1 MLSDVSFFKN
11 NKQIMA
17 YQVLD
22 IKTQKGM
29 SEAES
34 AEHLRKRTEDS
45 LKEAKR
51 KGNYD
56 VTREHLNF
64 EVGKGCVIKAV
75 DKQHSIPTRMKA
87 NLISRGIKDPN
98 EGLKQGKYRTVV
110 NMILGGSRDQMRRLA
125 FGDQPI
131 REGADADNSQV
142 TRQKDIEDWA
152 KDMYQFMAK
161 KYGEENIVAFV
172 VHLDEL
178 NPHIHCTL
186 MPIDETG
193 KFNYKGI
200 FNGKGKKFG
209 LSDYYFKLHDELS
222 IINKKYSLDR
232 GSHIA
237 DTGARHRSTEEYIR
251 QLDEQREQ
259 LEKKCSALQDDIIVY
274 RQTKRQLDDEINI
287 ADKRVKGLT
296 TMIGNLEKDKTE
308 IEKQIEN
315 LKRSGEES
323 SRETQSKLFILQQQL
338 QTIEGKI
345 EDKQEKLDAAVV
357 QLRQLGE
364 QHRELSDRYEHLQEE
379 INKVVPIA
387 EERAI
392 QGVQAQLSQMMIDD
406 TKIQFSRLSQ
416 LDARALDYFEGT
428 LLMDMAEHGQAIMTV
443 AAALFLGYVD
453 QATEFAQTHGGGGG
467 PGSDWGKKDGE
478 DDRQWARRCLAEAAK
493 MMKSNG
499 RNRRR

>member
-1 MLSDVSFFKN
+1 
-11 NKQIMA
+11 MA

-34 AEHLRKRTEDS
+34 AEHLRKRTADS
-45 LKEAKR
+45 LREAKR

-64 EVGKGCVIKAV
+64 EIGKGCVVKAV
-75 DKQHSIPTRMKA
+75 DKEHSIPMRMKA

-98 EGLKQGKYRTVV
+98 EGLKEGKYRTVV

-131 REGADADNSQV
+131 REGEDADNSQV
-142 TRQKDIEDWA
+142 TRQKPIEDWA

-172 VHLDEL
+172 VHLDEM

-209 LSDYYFKLHDELS
+209 LSDYYFRLHDELS

-232 GSHIA
+232 GSHVA
-237 DTGARHRSTEEYIR
+237 DTGARHRSTEEYVR
-251 QLDEQREQ
+251 YLDEQREQ
-259 LEKKCSALQDDIIVY
+259 LERKCSTLQNDIIEY
-274 RQTKRQLDDEINI
+274 RQTKRELDDEIKK
-287 ADKRVKGLT
+287 AEKRVKGLT
-296 TMIGNLEKDKTE
+296 TMIENLEKNKSG
-308 IEKQIEN
+308 IEKQIDE

-338 QTIEGKI
+338 QTIESKI

-357 QLRQLGE
+357 QLRHLGE
-364 QHRELSDRYEHLQEE
+364 QHRELSDQYEHLQEE
-379 INKVVPIA
+379 VNKVVPLA
-387 EERAI
+387 EERAF

-453 QATEFAQTHGGGGG
+453 KATEFAQTHGGGGG
-467 PGSDWGKKDGE
+467 PGGDWGKKDGE
-478 DDRQWARRCLAEAAK
+478 DDRKWARRCLAEAAR

>member
-1 MLSDVSFFKN
+1 
-11 NKQIMA
+11 MA

-29 SEAES
+29 SEAQS
-34 AEHLRKRTEDS
+34 AEHLRKCTEES
-45 LKEAKR
+45 LKEANR
-51 KGNYD
+51 RGNYD
-56 VTREHLNF
+56 ATRDHLNF

-75 DKQHSIPTRMKA
+75 DKQHSIPTRMRA

-98 EGLKQGKYRTVV
+98 EGLKEGKYRTVV
-110 NMILGGSRDQMRRLA
+110 NMILGGSREQMRRLA
-125 FGDQPI
+125 FGDQTI
-131 REGADADNSQV
+131 KEGPDADNSQV
-142 TRQKDIEDWA
+142 TRKPDIENWA

-178 NPHIHCTL
+178 NPNVHCTL

-209 LSDYYFKLHDELS
+209 LSDYFFKLHDELS
-222 IINKKYSLDR
+222 IINRKYSLDR
-232 GSHIA
+232 GTHIA
-237 DTGARHRSTEEYIR
+237 DTGARHRSREEYIR
-251 QLDEQREQ
+251 SLDEKREE
-259 LEKKCSALQDDIIVY
+259 LERKCNALQDEITIY
-274 RQTKRQLDDEINI
+274 RQTKRELDEEIRK

-296 TMIGNLEKDKTE
+296 TE
-308 IEKQIEN
+308 

-338 QTIEGKI
+338 QTIENKI

-364 QHRELSDRYEHLQEE
+364 QHRELSDQYEHLQEE
-379 INKVVPIA
+379 VNKVVPIA
-387 EERAI
+387 EERAF

-453 QATEFAQTHGGGGG
+453 KATEFAQTHGGGGG
-467 PGSDWGKKDGE
+467 PSGDWGKKDGE
-478 DDRQWARRCLAEAAK
+478 DDRKWARRCLAEAAR

>member
-1 MLSDVSFFKN
+1 MKGGKVVS
-11 NKQIMA
+11 
-17 YQVLD
+17 
-22 IKTQKGM
+22 
-29 SEAES
+29 
-34 AEHLRKRTEDS
+34 
-45 LKEAKR
+45 
-51 KGNYD
+51 
-56 VTREHLNF
+56 
-64 EVGKGCVIKAV
+64 V
-75 DKQHSIPTRMKA
+75 DKSHPLTERMA
-87 NLISRGIKDPN
+87 ENLAARGIKDPN
-98 EGLKQGKYRTVV
+98 EGLKEGKYRTVV
-110 NMILGGSRDQMRRLA
+110 NMILGGSREQMRRLA
-125 FGDQPI
+125 FGDQTI
-131 REGADADNSQV
+131 KEGPDADNSQV
-142 TRQKDIEDWA
+142 TRKPDIENWA

-178 NPHIHCTL
+178 NPHVHCTL

-209 LSDYYFKLHDELS
+209 LSDYFFKLHDELS
-222 IINKKYSLDR
+222 IINRKYSLDR
-232 GSHIA
+232 GTHIA
-237 DTGARHRSTEEYIR
+237 DTGARHRSREEYIR
-251 QLDEQREQ
+251 SLDEKREE
-259 LEKKCSALQDDIIVY
+259 LERKCNALQDEITIY
-274 RQTKRQLDDEINI
+274 RQTKRELDEEIRK

-296 TMIGNLEKDKTE
+296 TMIGNLEKDKSG
-308 IEKQIEN
+308 IEKQIEE

-338 QTIEGKI
+338 QTIENKI

-364 QHRELSDRYEHLQEE
+364 QHRELSDQYEHLQEE
-379 INKVVPIA
+379 VNKVVPIA
-387 EERAI
+387 D
-392 QGVQAQLSQMMIDD
+392 DD

-453 QATEFAQTHGGGGG
+453 KATEFAQTHGGGGG
-467 PGSDWGKKDGE
+467 PSGDWGKKDGE
-478 DDRQWARRCLAEAAK
+478 DDRKWARRCLAEAAR

>member
-1 MLSDVSFFKN
+1 
-11 NKQIMA
+11 MA

-29 SEAES
+29 TEAQS
-34 AEHLRKRTEDS
+34 AEHLRKCTEES
-45 LKEAKR
+45 LREANR
-51 KGNYD
+51 RGNYD
-56 VTREHLNF
+56 ATRDHLNF

-75 DKQHSIPTRMKA
+75 DKEHSIPTRMKA

-98 EGLKQGKYRTVV
+98 EGLREGKYRTVV
-110 NMILGGSRDQMRRLA
+110 NMILGGSREQMRRLA
-125 FGDQPI
+125 FGDQSI
-131 REGADADNSQV
+131 KEGPDADNSQV
-142 TRQKDIEDWA
+142 TRQKPIEEWA

-209 LSDYYFKLHDELS
+209 LSDYYFRLHDELS

-232 GSHIA
+232 GTHIA
-237 DTGARHRSTEEYIR
+237 DTGARHRSREEYIR
-251 QLDEQREQ
+251 SLDEKREE
-259 LEKKCSALQDDIIVY
+259 LERRCSTLQEEITVY
-274 RQTKRQLDDEINI
+274 RQTKRELDDEIKK
-287 ADKRVKGLT
+287 AEKRVKGLT
-296 TMIGNLEKDKTE
+296 TMIENLEKNKSG
-308 IEKQIEN
+308 IEKQIDE

-338 QTIEGKI
+338 QTIESKI

-357 QLRQLGE
+357 QLRHLGE
-364 QHRELSDRYEHLQEE
+364 QHRELSD
-379 INKVVPIA
+379 
-387 EERAI
+387 
-392 QGVQAQLSQMMIDD
+392 QLSQMMIDD

-453 QATEFAQTHGGGGG
+453 KATEFAQTHGGGGG
-467 PGSDWGKKDGE
+467 PGGDWGKKDGE
-478 DDRQWARRCLAEAAK
+478 DDRKWARRCLAEAAR

>member
-1 MLSDVSFFKN
+1 
-11 NKQIMA
+11 MA

-29 SEAES
+29 TEAQS
-34 AEHLRKRTEDS
+34 AEHLRKCTEES
-45 LKEAKR
+45 LREANR
-51 KGNYD
+51 RGNYD
-56 VTREHLNF
+56 ATRDHLNF

-75 DKQHSIPTRMKA
+75 DKEHSIPTRMKA

-98 EGLKQGKYRTVV
+98 EGLKEGKYRTVV
-110 NMILGGSRDQMRRLA
+110 NMILGGSREQMRRLA
-125 FGDQPI
+125 FGDQSI
-131 REGADADNSQV
+131 KEGPDADNSQV
-142 TRQKDIEDWA
+142 TRQKPIEEWA

-209 LSDYYFKLHDELS
+209 LSDYYFRLHDELS

-232 GSHIA
+232 GTHIA
-237 DTGARHRSTEEYIR
+237 DTGARHRSREEYIR
-251 QLDEQREQ
+251 SLDEKREE
-259 LEKKCSALQDDIIVY
+259 LERRCSTLQEEITVY
-274 RQTKRQLDDEINI
+274 RQTKRELDDEIKK
-287 ADKRVKGLT
+287 AEKRVKGLT
-296 TMIGNLEKDKTE
+296 TMIENLEKDKSG
-308 IEKQIEN
+308 IEKQIDE

-338 QTIEGKI
+338 QTIESKI

-357 QLRQLGE
+357 QLRHLGE
-364 QHRELSDRYEHLQEE
+364 QHRELSDQYEHLQEE
-379 INKVVPIA
+379 VNKVVPLA
-387 EERAI
+387 EERAF

-453 QATEFAQTHGGGGG
+453 KATEFAQTHGGGGG
-467 PGSDWGKKDGE
+467 PGGDWGKKDGE
-478 DDRQWARRCLAEAAK
+478 DDRKWARRCLAEAAR

>member
-1 MLSDVSFFKN
+1 
-11 NKQIMA
+11 MA

-237 DTGARHRSTEEYIR
+237 DTGSRHRSTEEYIR
-251 QLDEQREQ
+251 QLDEQREH

-274 RQTKRQLDDEINI
+274 RQTKRQLDDEIKI

-296 TMIGNLEKDKTE
+296 TMIGNLEKDKSE

-323 SRETQSKLFILQQQL
+323 SRETQSRLFILQQQL

-387 EERAI
+387 EERAF

-478 DDRQWARRCLAEAAK
+478 DDRQWARRCLAEAAR

>member
-1 MLSDVSFFKN
+1 
-11 NKQIMA
+11 MA

-64 EVGKGCVIKAV
+64 EVGRGCVIKAV

-222 IINKKYSLDR
+222 IINRKYSLDR

-251 QLDEQREQ
+251 HLDEQREQ

-274 RQTKRQLDDEINI
+274 RQTKRQLDDEIKI

-296 TMIGNLEKDKTE
+296 TMIDNLEKDKTE

-323 SRETQSKLFILQQQL
+323 SRETQSRLFILQQQL

-387 EERAI
+387 EERAF

-428 LLMDMAEHGQAIMTV
+428 LLMDIAEHGQAIMTV

-467 PGSDWGKKDGE
+467 SGSDWGKKDGE

>member
-1 MLSDVSFFKN
+1 
-11 NKQIMA
+11 MA

-29 SEAES
+29 SEAQS
-34 AEHLRKRTEDS
+34 AEHLRKRTTES
-45 LKEAKR
+45 LKEAMR
-51 KGNYD
+51 RGNYD
-56 VTREHLNF
+56 ASRVHLNF

-75 DKQHSIPTRMKA
+75 DKDHSIPTRMRA

-98 EGLKQGKYRTVV
+98 EGLKEGKYRTVV

-125 FGDQPI
+125 FGDQTI
-131 REGADADNSQV
+131 KEGADADNSEV
-142 TRQKDIEDWA
+142 TRQPDIESWA

-222 IINKKYSLDR
+222 VINKKYSLAR

-237 DTGARHRSTEEYIR
+237 ETGARHRSTEEYVR
-251 QLDEQREQ
+251 SLDEKREL
-259 LEKKCSALQDDIIVY
+259 LEQKCSVLQEEIIIY
-274 RQTKRQLDDEINI
+274 RQTKRELDEEIKK

-296 TMIGNLEKDKTE
+296 TMISNLEKDKTD
-308 IEKQIEN
+308 IEKQIDE

-323 SRETQSKLFILQQQL
+323 SRETQSRLFILQQQL

-357 QLRQLGE
+357 QLRKLGE
-364 QHRELSDRYEHLQEE
+364 QHRELSDEYEHLQEE
-379 INKVVPIA
+379 IKKVVPKA
-387 EERAI
+387 EEIAT

-416 LDARALDYFEGT
+416 LDAKALDYFEGT

-443 AAALFLGYVD
+443 ASALFLGYVD
-453 QATEFAQTHGGGGG
+453 KATEFAQTHGGGGS
-467 PGSDWGKKDGE
+467 PDSDWGRKDGE
-478 DDRQWARRCLAEAAK
+478 DDRRWARRCLAEAARL
-493 MMKSNG
+493 MKSQS
-499 RNRRR
+499 RNRKR

>member
-1 MLSDVSFFKN
+1 
-11 NKQIMA
+11 MA

-29 SEAES
+29 TEAQS
-34 AEHLRKRTEDS
+34 AEHLRKCTEES
-45 LKEAKR
+45 LREANR
-51 KGNYD
+51 RGNYD
-56 VTREHLNF
+56 ATRDHLNF

-75 DKQHSIPTRMKA
+75 DKEHSIPTRMKA

-98 EGLKQGKYRTVV
+98 EGLREGKYRTVV
-110 NMILGGSRDQMRRLA
+110 NMILGGSREQMRRLA
-125 FGDQPI
+125 FGDQSI
-131 REGADADNSQV
+131 KEGPDADNSQV
-142 TRQKDIEDWA
+142 TRQKPIEEWA

-209 LSDYYFKLHDELS
+209 LSDYYFRLHDELS

-232 GSHIA
+232 GTHIA
-237 DTGARHRSTEEYIR
+237 DTGARHRSREEYIR
-251 QLDEQREQ
+251 SLDEKREE
-259 LEKKCSALQDDIIVY
+259 LERRCSTLQEEITVY
-274 RQTKRQLDDEINI
+274 RQTKRELDDEIKK
-287 ADKRVKGLT
+287 AEKRVKGLT
-296 TMIGNLEKDKTE
+296 TMIENLEKNKSG
-308 IEKQIEN
+308 IEKQIDE

-338 QTIEGKI
+338 QTIESKI

-357 QLRQLGE
+357 QLRHLGE
-364 QHRELSDRYEHLQEE
+364 QHRELSDQYEHLQEE
-379 INKVVPIA
+379 VNKVVPLA
-387 EERAI
+387 EERAF

-416 LDARALDYFEGT
+416 LD
-428 LLMDMAEHGQAIMTV
+428 
-443 AAALFLGYVD
+443 
-453 QATEFAQTHGGGGG
+453 
-467 PGSDWGKKDGE
+467 DG
-478 DDRQWARRCLAEAAK
+478 
-493 MMKSNG
+493 
-499 RNRRR
+499 

>member
-1 MLSDVSFFKN
+1 
-11 NKQIMA
+11 MA

-64 EVGKGCVIKAV
+64 EVGRGCVIKAV

-274 RQTKRQLDDEINI
+274 RQTKRQLDDEIKI

-296 TMIGNLEKDKTE
+296 TMIGNLEKDKSE

-323 SRETQSKLFILQQQL
+323 SRETQSRLFILQQQL

-364 QHRELSDRYEHLQEE
+364 QYRELSDRYEHLQEE

-387 EERAI
+387 EERAF

-467 PGSDWGKKDGE
+467 PGTDWGKKDGE
-478 DDRQWARRCLAEAAK
+478 DDRQWARRCLAEAAR

>member
-1 MLSDVSFFKN
+1 
-11 NKQIMA
+11 MA

-64 EVGKGCVIKAV
+64 EIGKGCVMKAV

-98 EGLKQGKYRTVV
+98 EGLKQEKYRTVV

-125 FGDQPI
+125 FGDQSI
-131 REGADADNSQV
+131 REGTDADNSQV
-142 TRQKDIEDWA
+142 TRQKGIEDWA

-222 IINKKYSLDR
+222 IINRKYSLDR

-237 DTGARHRSTEEYIR
+237 ATGARHRSTEEYIR
-251 QLDEQREQ
+251 HLDEQREQ
-259 LEKKCSALQDDIIVY
+259 LEKKCGALQDDIIVY
-274 RQTKRQLDDEINI
+274 RQTKRQLDNEI
-287 ADKRVKGLT
+287 
-296 TMIGNLEKDKTE
+296 
-308 IEKQIEN
+308 
-315 LKRSGEES
+315 
-323 SRETQSKLFILQQQL
+323 KL
-338 QTIEGKI
+338 
-345 EDKQEKLDAAVV
+345 
-357 QLRQLGE
+357 
-364 QHRELSDRYEHLQEE
+364 H
-379 INKVVPIA
+379 N
-387 EERAI
+387 
-392 QGVQAQLSQMMIDD
+392 
-406 TKIQFSRLSQ
+406 
-416 LDARALDYFEGT
+416 
-428 LLMDMAEHGQAIMTV
+428 
-443 AAALFLGYVD
+443 
-453 QATEFAQTHGGGGG
+453 
-467 PGSDWGKKDGE
+467 
-478 DDRQWARRCLAEAAK
+478 
-493 MMKSNG
+493 
-499 RNRRR
+499 

>member
-1 MLSDVSFFKN
+1 
-11 NKQIMA
+11 MA

-29 SEAES
+29 SEAQS
-34 AEHLRKRTEDS
+34 AEHLRKCTEES
-45 LKEAKR
+45 LREANR
-51 KGNYD
+51 RGNYD
-56 VTREHLNF
+56 ATRDHLNF

-98 EGLKQGKYRTVV
+98 EGLKEGKYRTVV

-131 REGADADNSQV
+131 KEGPDADNSQV
-142 TRQKDIEDWA
+142 TRKPAIENWA

-222 IINKKYSLDR
+222 IINRKYSLDR

-237 DTGARHRSTEEYIR
+237 DTGARHRSREEYIR

-274 RQTKRQLDDEINI
+274 RQTKKQLDDEIKI

-308 IEKQIEN
+308 IEEQIEE

-323 SRETQSKLFILQQQL
+323 SRETQSRLFILQQQL

-364 QHRELSDRYEHLQEE
+364 QHRELSDCYEHLQEE

-387 EERAI
+387 EERAF

-478 DDRQWARRCLAEAAK
+478 DDRQWARRCLAEAAR

>member
-1 MLSDVSFFKN
+1 
-11 NKQIMA
+11 MA

-29 SEAES
+29 TEAQS
-34 AEHLRKRTEDS
+34 AEHLRKCTEES
-45 LKEAKR
+45 LREANR
-51 KGNYD
+51 RGNYD
-56 VTREHLNF
+56 ATRDHLNF

-75 DKQHSIPTRMKA
+75 DKEHSIPTRMKA

-98 EGLKQGKYRTVV
+98 EGLREGKYRTVV
-110 NMILGGSRDQMRRLA
+110 NMILGGSREQMRRLA
-125 FGDQPI
+125 FGDQSI
-131 REGADADNSQV
+131 KEGPDADNSQV
-142 TRQKDIEDWA
+142 TRKPEIENWA

-209 LSDYYFKLHDELS
+209 LSDYFFKLHDELS

-232 GSHIA
+232 GTHIA
-237 DTGARHRSTEEYIR
+237 DTGARHRSREEYIR
-251 QLDEQREQ
+251 SLDEKREE
-259 LEKKCSALQDDIIVY
+259 LERRCSTLQDEITVY
-274 RQTKRQLDDEINI
+274 RQTKRELDDEIKK
-287 ADKRVKGLT
+287 AEKRVKGLT
-296 TMIGNLEKDKTE
+296 TMIENLEKNKSG
-308 IEKQIEN
+308 IEKQIDE

-338 QTIEGKI
+338 QTIESKI

-357 QLRQLGE
+357 QLRHLGE
-364 QHRELSDRYEHLQEE
+364 QHRELSDQYEHLQEE
-379 INKVVPIA
+379 VNKVVPLA
-387 EERAI
+387 EERAF

-453 QATEFAQTHGGGGG
+453 KATEFAQTHGGGGG
-467 PGSDWGKKDGE
+467 PGGDWGKKDGE
-478 DDRQWARRCLAEAAK
+478 DDRKWARRCLAEAAR

>member
-1 MLSDVSFFKN
+1 
-11 NKQIMA
+11 MA

-34 AEHLRKRTEDS
+34 AEHLRKRTTDS
-45 LKEAKR
+45 LREAKR

-64 EVGKGCVIKAV
+64 EIGKGCVIKTV
-75 DKQHSIPTRMKA
+75 DKQHSIPTRMRA

-98 EGLKQGKYRTVV
+98 EGLKEGKYRTVV
-110 NMILGGSRDQMRRLA
+110 NMILGGSREQMRRLA
-125 FGDQPI
+125 FGDQTI
-131 REGADADNSQV
+131 KEGTDADNSKV
-142 TRQKDIEDWA
+142 TRKPDIENWA
-152 KDMYQFMAK
+152 KDMYQFMVK

-209 LSDYYFKLHDELS
+209 LSDYYFRLHDELS

-237 DTGARHRSTEEYIR
+237 ETGARHRSTEEYVR
-251 QLDEQREQ
+251 HLDEQREQ
-259 LEKKCSALQDDIIVY
+259 LEQKCSTLQNDIIEY
-274 RQTKRQLDDEINI
+274 RQTKKELDEEIRK

-296 TMIGNLEKDKTE
+296 TMIGNLEKDKFG
-308 IEKQIEN
+308 IEKQIEE

-323 SRETQSKLFILQQQL
+323 SRETQSKLFVLQQQL
-338 QTIEGKI
+338 QTIESKI
-345 EDKQEKLDAAVV
+345 VDKQEKLDAAVV
-357 QLRQLGE
+357 QLRKLGE
-364 QHRELSDRYEHLQEE
+364 QHRELSDEYEHLQEE
-379 INKVVPIA
+379 IKKVVPKA
-387 EERAI
+387 EEIAT

-416 LDARALDYFEGT
+416 LDAKALDYFEGT

-443 AAALFLGYVD
+443 ASALFLGYVD
-453 QATEFAQTHGGGGG
+453 KATEFAQTHGGGGS
-467 PGSDWGKKDGE
+467 PDSDWGRKEGE
-478 DDRQWARRCLAEAAK
+478 DDRRWARRCLAEAARL
-493 MMKSNG
+493 MKSQS
-499 RNRRR
+499 RNRKR